1 MSELSKFPTE
11 MIELPSKGLPY
22 PESSLLSS
30 GKIEMKYMTAK
41 EEDILSNSSYI
52 KQGVVLDKLL
62 QSLII
67 TKIDYSELITGDKN
81 AILVAAR
88 VLGYGKDYSFDY
100 KGETVTV
107 DLSVLEN
114 KEIDETLF
122 VKGKN
127 EFIFNVPSTS
137 DVITFK
143 LLTHGDEQKIE
154 RELESL
160 KKINQSPE
168 MSTRLKYT
176 ILSVNGM
183 SDPKS
188 IREYVDTYLLAR
200 DARVLREYIRNMQ
213 PDINLTANIETS
225 NGLVEGVNVPIG
237 LNFFW
242 PDLGV

>member
-1 MSELSKFPTE
+1 MNNKSYYFQHDFNAANDEKILYLRSIYGMEGYGLYWYF
-11 MIELPSKGLPY
+11 IELMHQIQDSKLKCKLINGISYQLN
-22 PESSLLSS
+22 
-30 GKIEMKYMTAK
+30 I
-41 EEDILSNSSYI
+41 DI
-52 KQGVVLDKLL
+52 DKLL
-62 QSLII
+62 QFYNSC
-67 TKIDYSELITGDKN
+67 IDTELFVTD
-81 AILVAAR
+81 
-88 VLGYGKDYSFDY
+88 
-100 KGETVTV
+100 GEFYW
-107 DLSVLEN
+107 SQRVLEN

-127 EFIFNVPSTS
+127 EFIFNVPSIS

-143 LLTHGDEQKIE
+143 LLTHGDEQKID

-213 PDINLTANIETS
+213 PDINLTATIETS

-242 PDLGV
+242 PDFGV

>member
-143 LLTHGDEQKIE
+143 LLTHGDEQKID

-183 SDPKS
+183 NDPKS

-213 PDINLTANIETS
+213 PDINLTATIETS

>member
-1 MSELSKFPTE
+1 MGWSV
-11 MIELPSKGLPY
+11 
-22 PESSLLSS
+22 SLGGWSRRVTKS
-30 GKIEMKYMTAK
+30 MFGRCWVGIGTIPFVQTAK